1 MKFMTT
7 REFVCKI
14 MDTAS
19 GYPERIFSE
28 RDRVY
33 TCVNPYYYHLVKRHA
48 DLYAAMDGLFVD
60 GMTMC
65 WWIRLFW
72 GVKIPRLSF
81 DMSGMAADLFARLNV
96 PDCRK
101 TVYFIGSKQEQIENS
116 IGKIHA
122 AYPGIAIAGWR
133 NGYFRDEEERSAAIR
148 RIVDTAADFTVVGMG
163 SPLQE
168 RFALDLRRA
177 GYRGIVFTCGGF
189 LHQTAAGIQY
199 YPDWINRFNLRAFYR
214 LTHEKGMF
222 ARLFKVLVGFPV
234 RFAMDSIGCK
244 LNSKIEQ

>member
-1 MKFMTT
+1 MTT
-7 REFVCKI
+7 REFISKI
-14 MDTAS
+14 AEAAA
-19 GYPERIFSE
+19 GYPERVFSE
-28 RDRVY
+28 RGRVY
-33 TCVNPYYYHLVKRHA
+33 TCVNPYYYHIMKRHS

-81 DMSGMAADLFARLNV
+81 DMSSMAADLFARLNAS
-96 PDCRK
+96 DCRE
-101 TVYFIGSKQEQIENS
+101 TIYFIGSRQEEIEKS
-116 IGKIHA
+116 IEKIHT
-122 AYPGIAIAGWR
+122 AYPGVAIAGWR

-148 RIVDTAADFTVVGMG
+148 QIVEAGSDFAVVGMG

-189 LHQTAAGIQY
+189 LHQTSARIRY

-222 ARLFKVLVGFPV
+222 SRLFQVLVGFPI
-234 RFAMDSIGCK
+234 RFAIDSITCK
-244 LNSKIEQ
+244 LNSK